1 MQNGIIDQNRTP
13 LVEAMRGYQ
22 RDIKFP
28 FDVPIHR
35 RGHGNKALE
44 DFMGKECTMLDF
56 NSSNNLDNILSPHG
70 AIRHAEEL
78 MADAFGAN
86 EALLMVNG
94 TSSAVQTMIVASC
107 SPGDKIILPRNV
119 HISVI
124 NAMIITGVLP
134 VFVSPGFD
142 KNLGLSLGVSIEDL
156 TCAVNENLDA
166 KAILI
171 NNPTYYGIC
180 SDLKKIVDIGHKHNM
195 LVLVDEAH
203 GTHNYFYEK
212 SPLTAMQAGA
222 DFSAIS
228 MHKTGGALTQSAALL
243 VGNNMEYSEIL
254 LKANLLRTSSA
265 SYILMSS
272 LDIARKNLVE
282 KGLNRNQRMIRMAN
296 YAREKLNK
304 IEGLYS
310 WGKELCDGK
319 YVCDIDETKLC
330 INVRGTGLSGNEIYK
345 KFVLENHIQLEV
357 ADSDNVLALIGDSD
371 TKEDIDKLIDAFKGI
386 QKDELNKACSLNEI
400 YSIKPTICMTPRDAF
415 FALKE
420 SIELKKSL
428 NKISGENIMCYPPG
442 IPIIIMG
449 ELITK
454 DIIEYIEEAKRND
467 CLMVGAK
474 DMLLKE
480 IQIVKA

>member
-1 MQNGIIDQNRTP
+1 MRNSIIDQNRTP
-13 LVEAMRGYQ
+13 LVEAMRDYQ
-22 RDIKFP
+22 KNIKYP
-28 FDVPIHR
+28 FDVPIHK
-35 RGHGNKALE
+35 RGNGNRALE
-44 DFMGKECTMLDF
+44 EFMGKECTMFDF
-56 NSSNNLDNILSPHG
+56 NSSDSLDNILSPHG
-70 AIRHAEEL
+70 AIRQAEEL

-86 EALLMVNG
+86 EALFMVNG
-94 TSSAVQTMIVASC
+94 TSSAVQTMIVVSC

-124 NAMIITGVLP
+124 NAMIIAGVRP
-134 VFVSPGFD
+134 VFISSGFD
-142 KNLGLSLGVSIEDL
+142 KNLGLSLGISIEDL
-156 TCAVNENLDA
+156 VTTINENLDA

-195 LVLVDEAH
+195 FVLVDEAH

-222 DFSAIS
+222 DFSAVS

-243 VGNNMEYSEIL
+243 VGNSMEYSDVL
-254 LKANLLRTSSA
+254 LKTNLLRTSSA

-282 KGLNRNQRMIRMAN
+282 KGGTRNQQMLCKAN
-296 YAREKLNK
+296 YARENLNK

-319 YVCDIDETKLC
+319 YVYDVDETKLC
-330 INVRGTGLSGNEIYK
+330 INVKGTGLSGNEIYR
-345 KFVLENHIQLEV
+345 KFAYENHIQLEV
-357 ADSDNVLALIGDSD
+357 ADSYNVLALIGDSD
-371 TKEDIDKLIDAFKGI
+371 TEEDIDNLINAFKEI
-386 QKDELNKACSLNEI
+386 QKYKLSKTCSMNKI
-400 YSIKPTICMTPRDAF
+400 YSIMPTVCMIPRDAF
-415 FALKE
+415 FAQKE

-428 NKISGENIMCYPPG
+428 NRISGENIMCYPPG
-442 IPIIIMG
+442 IPVITMG

-454 DIIEYIEEAKRND
+454 DVIEYIEEAKRNG

>member
-1 MQNGIIDQNRTP
+1 MDQNRTP
-13 LVEAMRGYQ
+13 LVEAMREYQ
-22 RDIKFP
+22 RNIKYP
-28 FDVPIHR
+28 FDVPIHK

-44 DFMGKECTMLDF
+44 EFMGKECTMFDF
-56 NSSNNLDNILSPHG
+56 NSSDSLDNILSPHG
-70 AIRHAEEL
+70 VIRQAEEL
-78 MADAFGAN
+78 MAKAFGAN
-86 EALLMVNG
+86 EALFMVNG
-94 TSSAVQTMIVASC
+94 TSSAVQTMILASC

-124 NAMIITGVLP
+124 NALIITGVIP
-134 VFVSPGFD
+134 IYVSPGFD
-142 KNLGLSLGVSIEDL
+142 EKLGLSLGVSVEDL
-156 TCAVNENLDA
+156 ICSVKENLDA

-180 SDLKKIVDIGHKHNM
+180 SDLNQIVEIGHKYNM

-243 VGNNMEYSEIL
+243 VGNDMEYSDIL
-254 LKANLLRTSSA
+254 SKANLLRTSSA

-282 KGLNRNQRMIRMAN
+282 KGLFRNQKMLCMAN
-296 YAREKLNK
+296 YAREKVNE
-304 IEGLYS
+304 IEGFYS
-310 WGKELCDGK
+310 WGKELCDGR
-319 YVCDIDETKLC
+319 YVYDVDETKLC
-330 INVRGTGLSGNEIYK
+330 INVKGIGLSGNEVYK
-345 KFVLENHIQLEV
+345 KLARENRIQLEV

-371 TKEDIDKLIDAFKGI
+371 TKEDIDSLINALKNI
-386 QKDELNKACSLNEI
+386 QKHESRRRCSMNKI
-400 YSIKPTICMTPRDAF
+400 YSIVPQISMMPRDAF
-415 FALKE
+415 FAPKE
-420 SIELKKSL
+420 NIELKGSV
-428 NKISGENIMCYPPG
+428 NSISGENIMCYPPG
-442 IPIIIMG
+442 IPIITIG
-449 ELITK
+449 ELITR
-454 DIIEYIEEAKRND
+454 DIIEYIKEARKNG

-474 DMLLKE
+474 DPMLNK

>member
-1 MQNGIIDQNRTP
+1 MGNRIIDQSRTP
-13 LVEAMRGYQ
+13 LVEAMRDYQ
-22 RDIKFP
+22 KDIKFS

-35 RGHGNKALE
+35 RGHGNWALRE
-44 DFMGKECTMLDF
+44 FMGDECTMFGF
-56 NSSNNLDNILSPHG
+56 NSSNSLDNILSPHG
-70 AIRHAEEL
+70 AIRQAEQL

-86 EALLMVNG
+86 EALFMVNG
-94 TSSAVQTMIVASC
+94 TSSAVQTMIIASC

-124 NAMIITGVLP
+124 NAIIIAGAIP
-134 VFVSPGFD
+134 IFISPGYD
-142 KNLGLSLGVSIEDL
+142 KNLGLSLGVFIEDL
-156 TCAVNENLDA
+156 VCVINENLDA

-243 VGNNMEYSEIL
+243 VGNSLEYSDIL
-254 LKANLLRTSSA
+254 SKANLLRTSSA

-282 KGLNRNQRMIRMAN
+282 KGLTRNQKMICMAN
-296 YAREKLNK
+296 YAREELNK

-319 YVCDIDETKLC
+319 YVYDVDETKLC
-330 INVRGTGLSGNEIYK
+330 INVKGTGLSGNEVYE
-345 KFVLENHIQLEV
+345 KFVNENHIQLEV
-357 ADSDNVLALIGDSD
+357 ADSDNVMALIGDSD
-371 TKEDIDKLIDAFKGI
+371 TKNDIDNLIEAFKGI
-386 QKDELNKACSLNEI
+386 QKYKLRKTCSMNKV
-400 YSIKPTICMTPRDAF
+400 YSIMPTICMIPRDAF

-420 SIELKKSL
+420 SVKLKESL
-428 NKISGENIMCYPPG
+428 NRISGENIMCYPPG
-442 IPIIIMG
+442 IPIITMG

-454 DIIEYIEEAKRND
+454 DIIEYIEEAKKNG

-474 DMLLKE
+474 DAILNK
-480 IQIVKA
+480 IQVVKA